1 MPRTDVVFYQDERGH
16 APVVAWLEELRNRD
30 PVAYASCV
38 AAINRLVAA
47 GHELRRPT
55 ADYLRDKIYE
65 LRAKRGRVNYRILYF
80 FHGRN
85 VAVLAHGLTK
95 EDKVPAADIERA
107 IERRRLYESNPRKH
121 TYQEASKPPKDR

>member
-1 MPRTDVVFYQDERGH
+1 MSQTTVCFYQDDTGR
-16 APVVAWLEELRNRD
+16 APVVEWLAELRQRD
-30 PVAYASCV
+30 SVAYANCV
-38 AAINRLVAA
+38 AAINRLAAA

-85 VAVLAHGLTK
+85 VAILAHALTK
-95 EDKVPAADIERA
+95 EVKVPDGDIERA
-107 IERRRLYESNPRKH
+107 IQRKRHYEANPKKH
-121 TYQEASKPPKDR
+121 TYQEAARPPQDR